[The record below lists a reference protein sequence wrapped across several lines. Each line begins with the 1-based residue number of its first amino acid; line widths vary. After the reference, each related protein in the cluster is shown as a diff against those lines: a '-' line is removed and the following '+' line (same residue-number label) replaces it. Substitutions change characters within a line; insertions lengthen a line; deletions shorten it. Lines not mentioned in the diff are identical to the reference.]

1 MNTQM
6 NAQMNEGK
14 ILILLTVILVAFVA
28 LQSAFFVVREDQ
40 QAMVLRFGD
49 PKRQITAPGLY
60 FKLPLIDEARYFEKR
75 ILNVDPPAEE
85 VLLAD
90 QKRLVVDSF
99 ARYRI
104 TNMLKFLQS
113 MNSEDAAQ
121 QRLHTIIN
129 SALRS
134 ELGKTTLSNILSIK
148 RDQVMEDIQKQVNQE
163 AIRFGIEVVDVRI
176 VRADLPEQVTQAT
189 FDRMRSEREREAKEA
204 RAEGEQLSIEI
215 RSKADKER
223 TILLA
228 EAKRDAEILRGEGDG
243 KAIDIYAEAFGQD
256 PKFYAFYRSL
266 EAYKKSIANPD
277 TTLIL
282 DPNSDFLKYFK
293 NKLAE

>member
-1 MNTQM
+1 MSD
-6 NAQMNEGK
+6 GK
-14 ILILLTVILVAFVA
+14 ILSLAVAAIVAFT
-28 LQSAFFVVREDQ
+28 LINSTIFTVVEGQ
-40 QAMVLRFGD
+40 QVMVLRFGD
-49 PKRQITAPGLY
+49 PKEQITSPGLH
-60 FKLPLIDEARYFEKR
+60 FKMPLIDNIRTFEKR
-75 ILNVDPPAEE
+75 ILNVDPPSEE

-104 TNMLKFLQS
+104 VDMLLFLKTLNTETS
-113 MNSEDAAQ
+113 AQ
-121 QRLHTIIN
+121 QRLHTVIN

-134 ELGKTTLSNILSIK
+134 TMGKATLQDILSSK
-148 RDQVMEDIQKQVNQE
+148 RDTLMENIQNIVNDE
-163 AIRFGIEVVDVRI
+163 AKRFGIEVVDVRI

-189 FDRMRSEREREAKEA
+189 FDRMRSEREREAREA

-228 EAKRDAEILRGEGDG
+228 EAKRDSEIARGEGDR
-243 KAIDIYAEAFGQD
+243 KAIEIYGKAFGQD

-266 EAYKKSIANPD
+266 EAYKNSLADPE
-277 TTLIL
+277 TTLL
-282 DPNSDFLKYFK
+282 LPPDSEFLQYFK
-293 NKLAE
+293 NKLQ

>member
-1 MNTQM
+1 
-6 NAQMNEGK
+6 MNEGK

>member
-1 MNTQM
+1 
-6 NAQMNEGK
+6 MNEGK
-14 ILILLTVILVAFVA
+14 ILIWLTVILVAFVA
-28 LQSAFFVVREDQ
+28 MNSAFFVVREDQ

-148 RDQVMEDIQKQVNQE
+148 RDQVMEDIQTQVNQE
-163 AIRFGIEVVDVRI
+163 ATRFGIEVVDVRI

-204 RAEGEQLSIEI
+204 RAEGEQISIEI

-243 KAIDIYAEAFGQD
+243 KAIDIYAAAFGQD
-256 PKFYAFYRSL
+256 AKFYGFYRSL

-293 NKLAE
+293 NRLAE